1 MILSGY
7 LMFNS
12 IIFCISIFGM
22 LLNRKNLLPLLIY
35 IELMLLAI
43 NSNFIAY
50 STLWNDIHAQ
60 IWVLFILSI
69 TTAEFVLMLIIL
81 LKIFKAAGTIEIEN
95 KSLNN
100 LRIKGQN

>member
-22 LLNRKNLLPLLIY
+22 LLNHKNLLPLLIY

-50 STLWNDIHAQ
+50 SKLWNDLHGQ
-60 IWVLFILSI
+60 IWVLFIFSI
-69 TTAEFVLMLIIL
+69 TTVEFVLMLIIL
-81 LKIFKAAGTIEIEN
+81 LKIFKTAGTIKIED
-95 KSLNN
+95 K
-100 LRIKGQN
+100 RTE